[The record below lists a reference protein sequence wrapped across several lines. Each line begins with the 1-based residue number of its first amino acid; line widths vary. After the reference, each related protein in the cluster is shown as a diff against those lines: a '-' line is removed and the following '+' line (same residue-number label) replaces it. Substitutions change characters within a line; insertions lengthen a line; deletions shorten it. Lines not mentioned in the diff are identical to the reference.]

1 MASPG
6 PSPEDVRAA
15 LHRTADWIADYL
27 EGSERYPV
35 LPPVEPGDV
44 AAAIP
49 DEAPEEPESLERILD
64 DYERLIAPAMTQWNH
79 PGFMAYFVLSG
90 IGPGVV
96 GEALASALNVNA
108 MLWKSGPAP
117 TELEIKTCDWL
128 RHLFG
133 LPEGFFGHLT
143 DTASSSTLVAL
154 TAARHRARP
163 EIRQRGLADPEQ
175 KPLVLYTS
183 DQAHS
188 SIDKDAIVLGLG
200 LDHVRRLPTDETYR
214 MDVRALAEAIA
225 RDREEGRQPMAVVA
239 TAGTTSSNA
248 VDPLGEIADLC
259 EREDLWL
266 HVDAAYAGNAAICPE
281 LREPLAGWERADS
294 IVVNPYKWLFVPMDG
309 SVLFVRDPDDLR
321 TAFTLVP
328 EYLKTEESDAVNL
341 MDFGFQL
348 GRRFRALKVWM
359 VLRSLGAE
367 GLRSVI
373 RGHVALARQLA
384 RRVDEHPGFERMV
397 PVPFATVCLRVRL
410 EGASAEEEDRFNERL
425 MAEVNADGS
434 VFLSH
439 TRLGDRYVIRVV
451 FGHYRASERQ
461 LDQVWKL
468 LTETAQRLRE
478 GEP

>member
-1 MASPG
+1 MVSPG

-128 RHLFG
+128 RRLFG

-200 LDHVRRLPTDETYR
+200 LDHVRRLPTDETFR
-214 MDVRALAEAIA
+214 MDVRALADAVA

-248 VDPLGEIADLC
+248 VDPLSEIADVC
-259 EREDLWL
+259 ERENLWF

-309 SVLFVRDPDDLR
+309 SVLFVRDPNDLKS
-321 TAFTLVP
+321 AFTLVP

-348 GRRFRALKVWM
+348 GRRFRGLKVWM

-367 GLRSVI
+367 GLRGVI

-384 RRVDEHPGFERMV
+384 RRVDEHPGFERMA
-397 PVPFATVCLRVRL
+397 PVPFATVCLRARL
-410 EGASAEEEDRFNERL
+410 AAASSEEEDRFNERL

>member
-1 MASPG
+1 MVSPG

-128 RHLFG
+128 RRLFG

-200 LDHVRRLPTDETYR
+200 LDHVRRLPTDETFR
-214 MDVRALAEAIA
+214 MDVRALADAVA

-248 VDPLGEIADLC
+248 VDPLSEIADVC
-259 EREDLWL
+259 ERENLWL

-309 SVLFVRDPDDLR
+309 SVLFVRDPDDLKS
-321 TAFTLVP
+321 AFTLVP

-348 GRRFRALKVWM
+348 GRRFRGLKVWM

-373 RGHVALARQLA
+373 RGHVALARELA
-384 RRVDEHPGFERMV
+384 RRVDEHPSFERMA
-397 PVPFATVCLRVRL
+397 PVPFATVCLRARL
-410 EGASAEEEDRFNERL
+410 AAASSEEEDRFNERL

-439 TRLGDRYVIRVV
+439 TRLGDRYAIRVV